1 MCQNKASRHAQANLL
16 TAHKRPRLPSAQP
29 ASCCHCCSPDPCS
42 HQLFCCCTAGPALPM
57 LQLPFPLLLQALL
70 LPCACVS
77 LDVGSLQV
85 GGGNRLLG
93 VLVGLALVASKAAPV
108 HVRPASNRKHHT
120 CKAHITSTR
129 CWLMCRTELTGE
141 ASQVLARHTAAQGAC
156 R

>member
-1 MCQNKASRHAQANLL
+1 MCQNEASRHAQANLL
-16 TAHKRPRLPSAQP
+16 TAHKPPRLPSAQP
-29 ASCCHCCSPDPCS
+29 ALTPAATNSSVAARPA
-42 HQLFCCCTAGPALPM
+42 QLLPM

-70 LPCACVS
+70 LPCACAS

-85 GGGNRLLG
+85 CGGNRLLG
-93 VLVGLALVASKAAPV
+93 VLVGLALVASKAALV

-141 ASQVLARHTAAQGAC
+141 ASQVLARHTAAQGA
-156 R
+156 